1 MIDVAVTELNGTTPG
16 TPRDPYREL
25 HTAVRAPTRR
35 GCGRACGALAALPVR
50 FPAPIGIARGGVRVV
65 YK

>member
-25 HTAVRAPTRR
+25 HRGTRATRR
-35 GCGRACGALAALPVR
+35 GGGRACGRACGALV
-50 FPAPIGIARGGVRVV
+50 PAPIGIARGGVRVV

>member
-25 HTAVRAPTRR
+25 HRGTRTDAARRRPCLRRA
-35 GCGRACGALAALPVR
+35 LALPVR

>member
-25 HTAVRAPTRR
+25 HRGTRTTRR
-35 GCGRACGALAALPVR
+35 GGGRACGARFR

>member
-25 HTAVRAPTRR
+25 HRGTRTTRR
-35 GCGRACGALAALPVR
+35 GGGRACGAPTLSR

>member
-1 MIDVAVTELNGTTPG
+1 MIDVAATELNGTTPG

-25 HTAVRAPTRR
+25 PPRYTRDRA
-35 GCGRACGALAALPVR
+35 AAAAPAAP
-50 FPAPIGIARGGVRVV
+50 FPGPAPIGIARGGVLVV

>member
-25 HTAVRAPTRR
+25 HRGTRATRR
-35 GCGRACGALAALPVR
+35 GGGRASRAAP

>member
-25 HTAVRAPTRR
+25 HRGTRTTRR
-35 GCGRACGALAALPVR
+35 GGGRAAAAPFR

>member
-25 HTAVRAPTRR
+25 HRGTRTPRGPAAARRA
-35 GCGRACGALAALPVR
+35 AAALFR